1 MKFWEWTPMIQFLT
15 ETFHRLIDE
24 LEIHTQRYLYPHFKL
39 RDRLTGLVGP
49 RGVGKTTLLLQYIK
63 NELLGDKKTFYFSAD
78 SVYFDRSNLLEL
90 VNDLYSNGG
99 YRIIF
104 IDEIHKYS
112 NWNQELKNIYDSFPK
127 LQIVFSGS
135 SMLDLVHGSY
145 DLSRRAV
152 LYHLK
157 GMSFREFLNFHEGIK
172 WEPITWE
179 DLLSGKNISPGKV
192 DRLKVVFQQYLEL
205 GYYPFLEENP
215 LTYYEKLRRVVDKT
229 IYEDISNYF
238 NLKTPNLQYFKKI
251 LSYLATIPPGEVS
264 INNLGS
270 HLGIDHKTAAHYLEI
285 LRDVGLVR
293 MVYPQEGGSIS
304 IRKPAK
310 VFLNNTTLLRALGK
324 FTGEQASK
332 GMERELFFFQS
343 VMDSGKEV
351 FYSKIGDF
359 SVEKMIFEIGGKK
372 KSSRQIQN
380 SPQSAYL
387 VKDDILFPYGNTLP
401 LHYFGF
407 LY

>member
-1 MKFWEWTPMIQFLT
+1 MIDFLT
-15 ETFHRLIDE
+15 QTFHRLIDE
-24 LEIHTQRYLYPHFKL
+24 LEIKTERYLYPYFKL
-39 RDRLTGLVGP
+39 NDRLTGLVGP

-63 NELLGDKKTFYFSAD
+63 KELYKENRAFYFSAD
-78 SVYFDRSNLLEL
+78 SVYFDGTNLLEF
-90 VNDLYSNGG
+90 VNELYTQGG

-127 LQIVFSGS
+127 LQVVFSGS

-157 GMSFREFLNFHEGIK
+157 GMSFREFLNFHGDKK
-172 WEPITWE
+172 WDPISWE
-179 DLLSGKNISPGKV
+179 DLLLGKETSLGAINK
-192 DRLKVVFQQYLEL
+192 LKALFKNYLEL
-205 GYYPFLEENP
+205 GYYPFLDENP
-215 LTYYEKLRRVVDKT
+215 LTYYEKLRRIVDKT

-238 NLKTPNLQYFKKI
+238 NLNTNNLQYFKKI
-251 LSYLATIPPGEVS
+251 LSYLATIPPGEIS
-264 INNLGS
+264 TNNLGT

-285 LRDVGLVR
+285 LKDVGLVR
-293 MVYPQEGGSIS
+293 MIYPQEGGAVG

-310 VFLNNTTLLRALGK
+310 IFLNNTTLLHAIGK
-324 FTGEQASK
+324 FTGEQSFK

-343 VMDSGKEV
+343 ITDSGRDV
-351 FYSKIGDF
+351 CYSKIGDF
-359 SVEKMIFEIGGKK
+359 SVGKTIFEIGGKK
-372 KSSRQIQN
+372 KSSRQIQQAIE
-380 SPQSAYL
+380 PAYL
-387 VKDDILFPYGNTLP
+387 VKDDILFPHGNALP

>member
-1 MKFWEWTPMIQFLT
+1 MIDFLT
-15 ETFHRLIDE
+15 QTFHRLIDE
-24 LEIHTQRYLYPHFKL
+24 LDIKTQRYLYPQFRL
-39 RDRLTGLVGP
+39 NDRLVGLVGP

-63 NELLGDKKTFYFSAD
+63 NHLYNDKSAFYFSAD
-78 SVYFDRSNLLEL
+78 SVYFDQSNLLEF
-90 VNDLYSNGG
+90 VNDLYTKGD

-127 LQIVFSGS
+127 LQVVFSGS

-157 GMSFREFLNFHEGIK
+157 GMSFREFLNFHGEK
-172 WEPITWE
+172 QWDPISWE
-179 DLLSGKNISPGKV
+179 DLIAGKDSSLGTINKLHSLFKS
-192 DRLKVVFQQYLEL
+192 YLEL
-205 GYYPFLEENP
+205 GYYPFFDENP
-215 LTYYEKLRRVVDKT
+215 LTYYEKLRRIVDKT

-238 NLKTPNLQYFKKI
+238 NLNTSNLQYFKKI
-251 LSYLATIPPGEVS
+251 LSYLATIPPGEMS

-285 LRDVGLVR
+285 LKDVGLLR

-304 IRKPAK
+304 LRKPAK
-310 VFLNNTTLLRALGK
+310 VFLNNTTLLHALGK
-324 FTGEQASK
+324 FTGEQSFK
-332 GMERELFFFQS
+332 GTERELFFFQS
-343 VMDSGKEV
+343 IMDSGKEV
-351 FYSKIGDF
+351 CYSKIGDF
-359 SVEKMIFEIGGKK
+359 TVDKKIFEIGGKK
-372 KSSRQIQN
+372 KTARQIQN
-380 SPQSAYL
+380 IPDPAYL
-387 VKDDILFPYGNTLP
+387 VKDDILFPHGNVIP
-401 LHYFGF
+401 LHNFGF